1 MHIALYPIHHSPSW
15 RRLSAVRRLHNA
27 FPRTLKDSVAAE
39 NEAADRVR
47 EAPLNG
53 EKCLVDRNTDR
64 RELLAE
70 LRVLLDMPDAEFRP
84 HQVST
89 AWAGFYCVIQQQ
101 QYGLHPK
108 PRPHQ
113 EAAALVGLNDADII
127 LDFPTSAGKSA
138 TFWLPALVAKR
149 RRDGTSQACPS
160 ATGATL
166 VIQMHRSII
175 TDQAG
180 YSSHLI

>member
-1 MHIALYPIHHSPSW
+1 M
-15 RRLSAVRRLHNA
+15 RRLHNA
-27 FPRTLKDSVAAE
+27 FPRTLEDSVAAE

-47 EAPLNG
+47 EAPLND

-64 RELLAE
+64 CELLAE
-70 LRVLLDMPDAEFRP
+70 LRVLLDMPDAEFRK
-84 HQVST
+84 
-89 AWAGFYCVIQQQ
+89 Y
-101 QYGLHPK
+101 
-108 PRPHQ
+108 Q

-127 LDFPTSAGKSA
+127 LDLPTSAGKSA

-149 RRDGTSQACPS
+149 RRDDTSQACPS